1 MKVRAEFKEQD
12 SMQVELTIRGSLG
25 EFRKLQAQLEM
36 MKLPSSDLKRDLGDV
51 ISKASQVVNA
61 EPPSEA

>member
-25 EFRKLQAQLEM
+25 EFRKLADQLDDT
-36 MKLPSSDLKRDLGDV
+36 KWPSLDLKSDIRDV
-51 ISKASQVVNA
+51 VRKASQVVHA
-61 EPPSEA
+61 ERTAGA

>member
-1 MKVRAEFKEQD
+1 
-12 SMQVELTIRGSLG
+12 LTIRGSLG